1 MEIYKQLGGHS
12 KGFEERIAAIRG
24 IGQKRAEIL
33 SLETKVDQVEARTGS
48 QSMERIQE
56 DLRQIREANAEL
68 MAKIEEATK

>member
-1 MEIYKQLGGHS
+1 MEIYKQLDGLS
-12 KGFEERIAAIRG
+12 KGFEELIAVIRS